1 MEFKRTAPPSII
13 IADFFITWIGSRFF
27 AAFIRTFNFVLFRD
41 LLSLFSCCWAKRNKF
56 TTLWCGCFEIINL
69 SNATQLVLFFLA
81 GWARRPIAQFSRS
94 HFFFVNVNCFSRST
108 TGWNR
113 SCLLSREQRNRW
125 WLSCPRQGE
134 NFIFFKWFPPP
145 SLFLIKNFKK
155 FVSAKLV

>member
-13 IADFFITWIGSRFF
+13 ITDFFITWIGSRLF

-69 SNATQLVLFFLA
+69 SNAIQLVLFFLA

-94 HFFFVNVNCFSRST
+94 HFFLLTSIVFHALQLVETEAAYCLGNRGIDDDCHVHAKERILFSLNDS
-108 TGWNR
+108 
-113 SCLLSREQRNRW
+113 
-125 WLSCPRQGE
+125 PRRVY
-134 NFIFFKWFPPP
+134 
-145 SLFLIKNFKK
+145 S
-155 FVSAKLV
+155 

>member
-13 IADFFITWIGSRFF
+13 FADFFITWIGSRFF

-94 HFFFVNVNCFSRST
+94 HFFSLTSIVFHALQLVETEAAYCLGNRGIDDDCHVHAKERILFSLNDS
-108 TGWNR
+108 
-113 SCLLSREQRNRW
+113 
-125 WLSCPRQGE
+125 PRRVY
-134 NFIFFKWFPPP
+134 
-145 SLFLIKNFKK
+145 S
-155 FVSAKLV
+155 

>member
-27 AAFIRTFNFVLFRD
+27 AAFISTFNFVLFRD

-94 HFFFVNVNCFSRST
+94 HFFFVNIICLSRST
-108 TGWNR
+108 TARNR

-134 NFIFFKWFPPP
+134 NFIFFKWFLP